1 MKKTVLVMLALL
13 VAASAHAQDASD
25 IRIVS
30 DQDLQLDTAQQ
41 QDLTKWTKDVHRYIN
56 WYEHNRNRIARN
68 YFGSPADRR
77 DIPPVPEWLPAK
89 CDLLGDFAPT
99 PRGALKDGCD
109 LLSYYRSDFTI
120 DPTVQQALQA
130 QKQNEQDPH
139 SSFWKHVHLDAGWS
153 SLDYRMH
160 SYGVVGVHVTL
171 PELAKRVQI
180 FLPPGFLLLSVPNG
194 HGGREIQPAATV
206 GVSIKMFQFQFPQG
220 KQGTAFFNLAKAY
233 VLNRETSMST
243 GGASNAID
251 LVGLSFSWGR

>member
-1 MKKTVLVMLALL
+1 MKKTVLVLLALL
-13 VAASAHAQDASD
+13 VTSYAQAQDASEP
-25 IRIVS
+25 RIVS
-30 DQDLQLDTAQQ
+30 DADIQLDAVQQ
-41 QDLTKWTKDVHRYIN
+41 QELKQWTENVRDYRK

-68 YFGSPADRR
+68 YFGFTSGRKP
-77 DIPPVPEWLPAK
+77 IPPVPEWLPAK
-89 CDLLGDFAPT
+89 CDVMGDFVPT
-99 PRGALKDGCD
+99 PRGALHDGCD

-130 QKQNEQDPH
+130 QTRNEQDPH

-160 SYGVVGVHVTL
+160 TYGLVGVHVTL

-194 HGGREIQPAATV
+194 RGGREIQPAATI
-206 GVSIKMFQFQFPQG
+206 GVSIKMFQYEFPQG

-233 VLNRETSMST
+233 VFNRQAAM
-243 GGASNAID
+243 ASSGNTAVD